1 MRCCCSGFT
10 VIAFVS
16 LLASLA
22 FFSVSWILAYYAP
35 QSSMSYFA
43 LVAVC
48 SVECVFYIAYF
59 VSVLRLRS
67 ITPSWNAHRMML
79 PLFDLFACLVAGVV
93 SSWMLPCGVLLD
105 LYDQLHLLGTPQ
117 AVAVCIVLAS
127 LAVKLCTCGLLTYFH
142 IRWAKRMSRER
153 PIDPHYYVELSPMSP
168 AVLSSPIHR
177 PCNCPACVAY

>member
-1 MRCCCSGFT
+1 MPCCCCSGF
-10 VIAFVS
+10 IALASLS
-16 LLASLA
+16 LLASIA

-48 SVECVFYIAYF
+48 SVECVIFTAYF
-59 VSVLRLRS
+59 VSVFRLRR
-67 ITPSWNAHRMML
+67 ITPSWNAHRLMI

-105 LYDQLHLLGTPQ
+105 LYDQFHLLGTPQ

-127 LAVKLCTCGLLTYFH
+127 LALKLCTAGLLTYFH
-142 IRWAKRMSRER
+142 LSWTKRMSRER
-153 PIDPHYYVELSPMSP
+153 SIDPHYVELNAMSP
-168 AVLSSPIHR
+168 AVLNSPIHR
-177 PCNCPACVAY
+177 PCDCPACTSY